1 MVGERMTRAGKMDET
16 DKIIA
21 YCYRNGYPIKD
32 ICVKTGLSVGKV
44 GYRLDKLRKA
54 GLKKWWQE

>member
-1 MVGERMTRAGKMDET
+1 MTRSGKMDEI
-16 DKIIA
+16 DKVIA